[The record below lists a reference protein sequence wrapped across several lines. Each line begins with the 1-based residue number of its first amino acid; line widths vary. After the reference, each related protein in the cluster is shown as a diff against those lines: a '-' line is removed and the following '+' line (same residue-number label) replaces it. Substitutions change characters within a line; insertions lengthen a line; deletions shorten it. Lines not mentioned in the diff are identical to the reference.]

1 MGTHGK
7 PASDNSARGKDHE
20 PHSLQDDDGKWSLA
34 ARRPGDPTWPRWGP
48 ASRVEAGIGCSK
60 SCGGRAFGPELKSDQ
75 QKTTKVIPRPHPDE
89 PTPSQPSYRFSLKRI
104 LLRLGLLDQTNGSG
118 SELPTPQL
126 LVTRLEAQI
135 QKLELRLKT
144 EQALCQMQREELSK
158 LRVQVNRIEV
168 LEADLVIE
176 RESSSR
182 LVHWLQAAEEELA
195 DLRQVAATGSTCVNP
210 NLGQR
215 RFDVSKTPLPS
226 PG

>member
-1 MGTHGK
+1 
-7 PASDNSARGKDHE
+7 
-20 PHSLQDDDGKWSLA
+20 
-34 ARRPGDPTWPRWGP
+34 
-48 ASRVEAGIGCSK
+48 
-60 SCGGRAFGPELKSDQ
+60 
-75 QKTTKVIPRPHPDE
+75 
-89 PTPSQPSYRFSLKRI
+89 
-104 LLRLGLLDQTNGSG
+104 
-118 SELPTPQL
+118 
-126 LVTRLEAQI
+126 
-135 QKLELRLKT
+135 
-144 EQALCQMQREELSK
+144 MQREELSK

-215 RFDVSKTPLPS
+215 RFDVSKTPLPP

>member
-1 MGTHGK
+1 MSHIAFRMMMESGV
-7 PASDNSARGKDHE
+7 
-20 PHSLQDDDGKWSLA
+20 L
-34 ARRPGDPTWPRWGP
+34 RPGDREIRRGP
-48 ASRVEAGIGCSK
+48 GGVPLHASRQVSDVLNHAVDVL
-60 SCGGRAFGPELKSDQ
+60 FGPELKSDQ

-89 PTPSQPSYRFSLKRI
+89 PTPSQPSSYRFSLKRI

-158 LRVQVNRIEV
+158 LRAQVNRIDV

-210 NLGQR
+210 NLGQP
-215 RFDVSKTPLPS
+215 RFDASKTPLPP